1 MSPEHRHVPEPG
13 ELIYTPSSSWAPLF
27 FALGAIGLIC
37 GIYAAGFI
45 FSPYVYSIAGALIV
59 LWALRAMARGGVRS
73 YFRLPRRQRVHS
85 AALPI
90 EQITLDD

>member
-1 MSPEHRHVPEPG
+1 MSSEQRHVPEPG
-13 ELIYTPSSSWAPLF
+13 ELIYRPTTSWAPAL
-27 FALGAIGLIC
+27 FALGAVGLIA

-45 FSPYVYSIAGALIV
+45 FSPYVYSVIGAVIV
-59 LWALRAMARGGVRS
+59 LAAFRNLARAGTRS

-90 EQITLDD
+90 EQIHLDD

>member
-1 MSPEHRHVPEPG
+1 MSPERRHVPEPG
-13 ELIYTPSSSWAPLF
+13 ELIYVPKPSWAPAF
-27 FALGAIGLIC
+27 FAIGGVGLVA

-45 FSPYVYSIAGALIV
+45 FSPYIYALAGLIIFAGAFRSLT
-59 LWALRAMARGGVRS
+59 RGGIRG
-73 YFRLPRRQRVHS
+73 YFGLQRRQRVHS

>member
-13 ELIYTPSSSWAPLF
+13 ELIYQPKPAWAPVF
-27 FALGAIGLIC
+27 FALGAVGLVC

-45 FSPYVYSIAGALIV
+45 FSPYLYSIAGAVIILAAFRSLV
-59 LWALRAMARGGVRS
+59 RGGIRS
-73 YFRLPRRQRVHS
+73 YFGLTRRQRPQS

-90 EQITLDD
+90 EQITLDE